1 MEGVLNIRQTSKIRL
16 IVFDLIAL
24 ITIYLIP
31 TLSHLFSFPIYY
43 LDPMRLMVFLVII
56 HTEKKNAYLIAATL
70 PLVSYFTSSH
80 PVLIKS
86 LSISVEL
93 ILNVWLFY
101 KLQNKLSNSFIVSA
115 VSIFISK
122 LAYYVIKYFMIS
134 VSLISVSIISTPLYF
149 QLITLIIISIYSFI
163 VIPLRTQSKK

>member
-1 MEGVLNIRQTSKIRL
+1 MEGVLNIKQLNKIRA
-16 IVFDLIAL
+16 IVFDLVAL

-31 TLSHLFSFPIYY
+31 TFSHLFNFPFYY

-56 HTEKKNAYLIAATL
+56 HTKKKNAYFIAATL
-70 PLVSYFTSSH
+70 PVVSYFTSSH

-86 LSISVEL
+86 LSMSVEL

-101 KLQNKLSNSFIVSA
+101 KLQNKLSNNFIISA
-115 VSIFISK
+115 ASIFISK
-122 LAYYVIKYFMIS
+122 LAYYIIKYFMIL

-149 QLITLIIISIYSFI
+149 QVFTLLIISIYSF
-163 VIPLRTQSKK
+163 VIIPQRTQSKE